1 VALKIKTG
9 VDVLIKCCVTSQQ
22 TADIW
27 NSEVG
32 QNILAPP
39 WVFTLCG
46 PSPHA
51 LKHGLFLSEQK
62 IFGGAYQ

>member
-1 VALKIKTG
+1 MLYPDQKKKQFAVDVKIKTG
-9 VDVLIKCCVTSQQ
+9 VDEMIKCCVTSEQ

-32 QNILAPP
+32 QNILASP

-46 PSPHA
+46 LSPHA
-51 LKHGLFLSEQK
+51 LKH
-62 IFGGAYQ
+62 